1 MPTFKGFTKDDNGQT
16 LAVVDFPE
24 ARTFKIGV
32 VNGEL
37 SRTAK
42 PNPHE
47 AQLNEDQF
55 RGRFKVGFDVLP
67 TSYPD
72 GGFSL
77 DAIAAAAEG
86 RGPVQ
91 KGPVMAPGGQN
102 NNM

>member
-1 MPTFKGFTKDDNGQT
+1 MPTFKGFTKDDSGQT
-16 LAVVDFPE
+16 LAVVDFPD
-24 ARTFKIGV
+24 ARTFSFGV

-37 SRTAK
+37 QRVAK

-47 AQLNEDQF
+47 EQLSEPQF
-55 RGRFKVGFDVLP
+55 RGKFKVGFEVLP
-67 TSYPD
+67 ATYPD

-77 DAIAAAAEG
+77 DAIAAAADNK
-86 RGPVQ
+86 GPLP

>member
-1 MPTFKGFTKDDNGQT
+1 MPTFKGFNKDESGQT

-24 ARTFKIGV
+24 ARKFIPSMASGA
-32 VNGEL
+32 L
-37 SRTAK
+37 QFIPH

-47 AQLNEDQF
+47 RQLTEDQF
-55 RGRFKVGFDVLP
+55 RNTFKVGFEVLP

-86 RGPVQ
+86 KGPAQ
-91 KGPVMAPGGQN
+91 KGPVMVPGGQN

>member
-1 MPTFKGFTKDDNGQT
+1 MPTFKGFTKDDKGQT
-16 LAVVDFPE
+16 LAVVDFPD
-24 ARTFKIGV
+24 ARKFKLGI
-32 VNGEL
+32 VNGAPQ
-37 SRTAK
+37 SIAT

-47 AQLNEDQF
+47 EQLTEAQF
-55 RGRFKVGFDVLP
+55 RGKFKAGFEVLP
-67 TSYPD
+67 ATYPD

-86 RGPVQ
+86 KGPVQ